1 MIQLRILVVIV
12 THNGQ
17 HWLNDCLGSLRNS
30 TILPDVL
37 VIDNQSSD
45 HTVAHIQQHFPE
57 VQLIRA
63 NKNLGFGRAN
73 NLGLQQALR
82 ENYDYAFLLNQDAWI
97 ESDTLKTLIEQHQ
110 HHPGYG
116 ILSPVHLNR
125 EKTKLDSKFA
135 KFVNQAE
142 NLELMSD
149 LLLPDRSWQDVYTLD
164 FVNAAAWLIS
174 RECLQVV
181 GGFDPLFFHYGED
194 EDYVQ
199 RVSYY
204 NFKVGFVPSAR
215 VVHDREGYVKQSDL
229 RRSLPTQYKDCLIT
243 LKNVHRSF
251 NTNLYI
257 VLRNEVY
264 HGLVALFTL
273 DFNQLA
279 VKLKLLRKIIAQSSA
294 ARRSWKYCMTYPKA
308 YLT

>member
-1 MIQLRILVVIV
+1 MKILVVVV
-12 THNGQ
+12 TYNGSR
-17 HWLNDCLGSLRNS
+17 WIDECLESLQQSNIS
-30 TILPDVL
+30 LDTI
-37 VIDNQSSD
+37 VIDNQSTD
-45 HTVAHIQQHFPE
+45 GTAAAIKRNFPDI
-57 VQLIRA
+57 QLIEA
-63 NKNLGFGRAN
+63 KQNLGFGRAN
-73 NLGLQQALR
+73 NIGLKKAL
-82 ENYDYAFLLNQDAWI
+82 EEDYDYAFLLNQDAWI
-97 ESDTLKTLIEQHQ
+97 ETDTLKTLIEQHQ

-294 ARRSWKYCMTYPKA
+294 ARRSWKYCMTHPEA